1 MHTGN
6 SVCCDILFKAEHFYH
21 SWKIPPQK
29 KEQRNSYI
37 HIKRK
42 DDSRGVERIGRQL
55 AHNVKVPWT
64 EYWSFLGGYADFS
77 NLQGIAKLENYL
89 AKNREQL
96 LFNRLSITPQRVEV
110 PKSISGIQKTPESR
124 QSSVILQANMLLNE
138 GMNVQPNG
146 NSGITLRDV
155 YHGSSRKSLFSNSVE
170 SENERR
176 EGRKDSSPLIQVAD
190 VELVKT
196 LTGSLDKLSVS
207 CQEEGTSKEPVDASL
222 TESPK
227 KQDVLNVRDDDF
239 DLDRERG
246 IINSSD
252 GLPCKK
258 KLFSFSRETKDVEVA
273 LSVHMERDTP
283 NNRTD
288 DNKTLLDF
296 SNGISSSQELKEDVN
311 DDDEV
316 FENLLGTDEKSENQ
330 CEKHLSHFG
339 AAQIKVPVKRYL
351 KSQKGQSYVFGS
363 GNQDIN
369 IFIQGL
375 QPSKLDLDVFIA
387 IGQTTVD
394 SKKFPNVAKWQTL
407 IMSYSDEKQQ
417 SWPSPGSPRYKT
429 TRHKSLMWSC

>member
-1 MHTGN
+1 MPFF
-6 SVCCDILFKAEHFYH
+6 SQYILFV
-21 SWKIPPQK
+21 IL
-29 KEQRNSYI
+29 
-37 HIKRK
+37 
-42 DDSRGVERIGRQL
+42 RQL

-369 IFIQGL
+369 IFIQG
-375 QPSKLDLDVFIA
+375 
-387 IGQTTVD
+387 
-394 SKKFPNVAKWQTL
+394 
-407 IMSYSDEKQQ
+407 
-417 SWPSPGSPRYKT
+417 
-429 TRHKSLMWSC
+429 

>member
-1 MHTGN
+1 MPFF
-6 SVCCDILFKAEHFYH
+6 SQYILFV
-21 SWKIPPQK
+21 IL
-29 KEQRNSYI
+29 
-37 HIKRK
+37 
-42 DDSRGVERIGRQL
+42 RQL

-124 QSSVILQANMLLNE
+124 QSSVILQANVLLNE
-138 GMNVQPNG
+138 GMNVQPNE

-176 EGRKDSSPLIQVAD
+176 EGRKDSSPLIQVSD

-207 CQEEGTSKEPVDASL
+207 CQEEGTSKEPVDVSL

-227 KQDVLNVRDDDF
+227 KQDVLNVRDGDF
-239 DLDRERG
+239 DLEGDRG
-246 IINSSD
+246 ILNSSG

-296 SNGISSSQELKEDVN
+296 SHGISSSQELKEDVN

-316 FENLLGTDEKSENQ
+316 FENLVGTGEKSENQ
-330 CEKHLSHFG
+330 YEKHLSHFG
-339 AAQIKVPVKRYL
+339 AAKIKVPVKRYV

-369 IFIQGL
+369 IFIQG
-375 QPSKLDLDVFIA
+375 
-387 IGQTTVD
+387 
-394 SKKFPNVAKWQTL
+394 
-407 IMSYSDEKQQ
+407 
-417 SWPSPGSPRYKT
+417 
-429 TRHKSLMWSC
+429 

>member
-1 MHTGN
+1 MPFF
-6 SVCCDILFKAEHFYH
+6 SQYILFV
-21 SWKIPPQK
+21 IL
-29 KEQRNSYI
+29 
-37 HIKRK
+37 
-42 DDSRGVERIGRQL
+42 RQL
-55 AHNVKVPWT
+55 AQNVKVPWT

-89 AKNREQL
+89 AKNREQF

-110 PKSISGIQKTPESR
+110 PKRISDIQKTPESR
-124 QSSVILQANMLLNE
+124 QSSVILQANVLLNE

-227 KQDVLNVRDDDF
+227 KQDVLNFRDDDF
-239 DLDRERG
+239 DLDGDRG
-246 IINSSD
+246 IINSSG
-252 GLPCKK
+252 GLPYKK

-316 FENLLGTDEKSENQ
+316 FENLLATDEKSEKQ

-369 IFIQGL
+369 IFIQG
-375 QPSKLDLDVFIA
+375 
-387 IGQTTVD
+387 
-394 SKKFPNVAKWQTL
+394 
-407 IMSYSDEKQQ
+407 
-417 SWPSPGSPRYKT
+417 
-429 TRHKSLMWSC
+429 